1 MLHVGLISPPESTA
15 EILHLL
21 GCRQG
26 CDPTFASM
34 SNLLA
39 NQSAA

>member
-21 GCRQG
+21 DAGRAVTPPLRQ
-26 CDPTFASM
+26 
-34 SNLLA
+34 
-39 NQSAA
+39 